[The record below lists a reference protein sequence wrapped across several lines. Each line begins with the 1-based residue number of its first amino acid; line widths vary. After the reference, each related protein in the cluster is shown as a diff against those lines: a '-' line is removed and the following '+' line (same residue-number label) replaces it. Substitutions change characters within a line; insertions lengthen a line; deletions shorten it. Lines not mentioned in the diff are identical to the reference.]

1 MRRFGLI
8 AVAVLLLAPA
18 AADAQVQPTRPS
30 GQQPSQQGNRP
41 PDPRDTIPVPPF
53 RMTPPVS
60 PVGAALRSLILPG
73 WGQSLVGRKATG
85 AVFIFWEG
93 LTLAMW
99 LKSMHQLDYQSDIG
113 QDELEG
119 KRTEVQDWWVLL
131 AFNHLL
137 AAAEAYVS
145 THLWDFPADLNV
157 ETMPNGDTGAGLR
170 VYW

>member
-1 MRRFGLI
+1 MRRLGLI
-8 AVAVLLLAPA
+8 AALVLVLAPA
-18 AADAQVQPTRPS
+18 AADAQVNPMRPPS
-30 GQQPSQQGNRP
+30 GQQQGNRP

-53 RMTPPVS
+53 RVEPPVS
-60 PVGAALRSLILPG
+60 PVGAALRSLLIPG
-73 WGQSLVGRKATG
+73 WGQSMVGRKATG

-93 LTLAMW
+93 LTLAMM
-99 LKSMHQLDYQSDIG
+99 LKSAHQLDYQSDIG
-113 QDELEG
+113 EEELEG

-145 THLWDFPADLNV
+145 THLWDFPAELDV
-157 ETMPNGDTGAGLR
+157 EQMPNGDTGAGLK